1 MEKKFIP
8 VLIASVLIFGSYS
21 VKALTPEEKTQERE
35 QRMLL
40 KNQRE
45 TEKTEKTQ
53 AKEAKKL
60 ATCTEVASKIT
71 NRKTQVEKSITNY
84 SSSISRIETT
94 LNARIQEL
102 KTAGKDTSE
111 IEANLAK
118 FKSDAQALISQRQS
132 LLSQIQN
139 IDASNCQTNKQAF
152 VTNVK
157 NFNATL
163 KTLVQSQNNLK
174 KYLRDNVVAKIK
186 ALKETTN
193 VQQ

>member
-8 VLIASVLIFGSYS
+8 VLIASVLILGSYS
-21 VKALTPEEKTQERE
+21 VNALTPEQKTQERE

-40 KNQRE
+40 KEQKE
-45 TEKTEKTQ
+45 TERTEKKE
-53 AKEAKKL
+53 AREAKKI

-71 NRKTQVEKSITNY
+71 NRKTQIEKSITNY
-84 SSSISRIETT
+84 TASINKIETT
-94 LNARIQEL
+94 INTRIQEL

-118 FKSDAQALISQRQS
+118 FKSDAQALITQRQS

-139 IDASNCQTNKQAF
+139 IDASSCQTDKQAF
-152 VTNVK
+152 VSNVK

-186 ALKETTN
+186 ALKETTD
-193 VQQ
+193 VQ